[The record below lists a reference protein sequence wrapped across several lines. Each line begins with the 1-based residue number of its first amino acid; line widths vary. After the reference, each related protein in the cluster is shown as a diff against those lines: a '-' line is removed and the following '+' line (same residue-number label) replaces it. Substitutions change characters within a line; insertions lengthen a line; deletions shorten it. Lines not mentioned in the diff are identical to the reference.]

1 MMVTTLFVRL
11 LSNYLRSI
19 TNEVSLLFL
28 TNENEQLFCA
38 QFLSSTVICVFSTDK
53 QCRKERRREE
63 KRRGRRIFFLRPS
76 LLSNQIFEHSG
87 LLFLFL
93 PFFFA
98 FDRFS
103 FALKRKRKRNSSL
116 DTMMM
121 TNERSG
127 TPTQRERAEHFDQCS
142 KFFSLV
148 KTLVN
153 SHRHWLTKI
162 SQERRRN
169 EHEVTSLFSLSLHPD
184 GRLTFI

>member
-28 TNENEQLFCA
+28 TNENEQLSCA

-63 KRRGRRIFFLRPS
+63 EKRRGRRIFSLRPS
-76 LLSNQIFEHSG
+76 LLSNQIFERSG

-103 FALKRKRKRNSSL
+103 FALRRKRKKISSL
-116 DTMMM
+116 DTML
-121 TNERSG
+121 TTSG
-127 TPTQRERAEHFDQCS
+127 RAPRQRERAEHFDQCS

-169 EHEVTSLFSLSLHPD
+169 EH
-184 GRLTFI
+184 